1 MQESKDGQNVNWH
14 LLDSSRD
21 DQNDKLSLCTWGI
34 QGLHGVY
41 NTGQKCTDE
50 QLHKLPKSCFSIS
63 KKLFN

>member
-21 DQNDKLSLCTWGI
+21 DQKDKLSLCTWGI

-41 NTGQKCTDE
+41 NTGQKCTD
-50 QLHKLPKSCFSIS
+50 
-63 KKLFN
+63 